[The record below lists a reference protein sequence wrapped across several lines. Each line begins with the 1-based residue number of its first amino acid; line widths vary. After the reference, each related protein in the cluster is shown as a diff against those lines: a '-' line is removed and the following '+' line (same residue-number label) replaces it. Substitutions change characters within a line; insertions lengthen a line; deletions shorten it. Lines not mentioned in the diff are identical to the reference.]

1 MKRSVKVGA
10 ACAALCMSICV
21 MSFLKTPH
29 IVYAGDINSEEQRV
43 INYYNQTF
51 TYNGKN
57 YVATDAAKQAAYNKL
72 AADGTDLTKAQVD
85 SMILQANASIA
96 QGIESGYLVEV
107 SSDGTTTETTETEAT
122 ETESTETEATET
134 ESTET
139 EATETE
145 STENESTESTESEST
160 ETENDTENNDP
171 VQIDDNAD
179 GDAGDS
185 TTGRRIDLNTLID
198 MLSEDGT
205 DNIEMY
211 LPDGTR
217 VSVTDLAESV
227 WQKQPFI
234 ITQYGSRISTAV
246 KEDGTVLYQSSL
258 PVKNTGY
265 TTGMLFLI
273 PLILLAG
280 MAVVVCIGIKLR
292 RKKGVFLVTSLT
304 MTGVVIAAAAL
315 GGADLLK
322 SCLADYR
329 TVWIA
334 GAPAYSYTE
343 TEWLQLD
350 SGQIERPIVGNQY
363 ARLQCETIGLECP
376 LYMGDSDEVFELGAG
391 TYTGGYLPGENGTI
405 LVGGHDTSFFAPL
418 ADAEIGDV
426 LEIST
431 NYGVY
436 QYEVTETR
444 IAEVTDTETYQI
456 GTGTEELILYTC
468 YPFGDTGKVRNE
480 RFFVY
485 AKRVDT
491 TGSEE

>member
-1 MKRSVKVGA
+1 MKRREKVGA
-10 ACAALCMSICV
+10 ACVALCMSICV
-21 MSFLKTPH
+21 LSFLETPH

-51 TYNGKN
+51 TYNGKS

-107 SSDGTTTETTETEAT
+107 SSSDTTTETTETEST
-122 ETESTETEATET
+122 ETESTETESTET

-139 EATETE
+139 ESKNTE
-145 STENESTESTESEST
+145 STESKSTESTESEST
-160 ETENDTENNDP
+160 EKENDPKNDDS
-171 VQIDDNAD
+171 VQIDDND
-179 GDAGDS
+179 GGD
-185 TTGRRIDLNTLID
+185 TGESSIDRHIDLNTLID
-198 MLSEDGT
+198 MLSQEGT
-205 DNIEMY
+205 DNIELY
-211 LPDGTR
+211 LQDGTR
-217 VSVTDLAESV
+217 VSTADLVGSV
-227 WQKQPFI
+227 WQKQPFT
-234 ITQYGSRISTAV
+234 ITQYGSGINTTV

-265 TTGMLFLI
+265 TAETMILI
-273 PLILLAG
+273 PVILLLG
-280 MAVVVCIGIKLR
+280 MSAVVLIGIKFR
-292 RKKGVFLVTSLT
+292 RKKGAFLVTSLV
-304 MTGVVIAAAAL
+304 MTAVVIAATAL

-418 ADAEIGDV
+418 ADVEIGDV

-431 NYGVY
+431 NYGIY
-436 QYEVTETR
+436 PYEVTETR
-444 IAEVTDTETYQI
+444 IAEVTDTEAYQI

-485 AKRVDT
+485 AKRVNA